1 MAAAAGCPL
10 FLLMYRVLLTAF
22 VIVGVCVVMHTTVL
36 VGLGEW
42 LIGRRE
48 VFEMK
53 KGTVRDTSYVIG
65 VFSIITFLHL
75 VEIGIWAVFYLT
87 LVLFEDFETSFYF
100 SLGSYTTIGYGD
112 VVLPKQWRLLG
123 GIEGI
128 SGVLLCGLSG
138 AFLFVL
144 INAILEIRQQQ
155 KSKS

>member
-1 MAAAAGCPL
+1 MVAAAGCPR

-53 KGTVRDTSYVIG
+53 RGTVRDTSYVIG

>member
-1 MAAAAGCPL
+1 MVAAAGCPR

-36 VGLGEW
+36 VGMGEW

-48 VFEMK
+48 AFEMK

-75 VEIGIWAVFYLT
+75 VEI
-87 LVLFEDFETSFYF
+87 
-100 SLGSYTTIGYGD
+100 
-112 VVLPKQWRLLG
+112 
-123 GIEGI
+123 GI